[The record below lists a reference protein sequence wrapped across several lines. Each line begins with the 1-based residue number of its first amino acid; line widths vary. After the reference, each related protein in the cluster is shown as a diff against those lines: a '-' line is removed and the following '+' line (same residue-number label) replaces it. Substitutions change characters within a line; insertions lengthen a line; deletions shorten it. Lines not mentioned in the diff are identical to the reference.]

1 MSKARTGNNEMQISQ
16 VAAPHSGNGENW
28 TKSTCAYCGV
38 GCGIEA
44 RVAADGEL
52 MVRGDETHPANYGR
66 LCSKG
71 MALGETLS
79 TTGRMLSP
87 SVHGQACDW
96 QQALDTVASSLNQV
110 IAEHGPDAVA
120 FYVSGQL
127 LIEDYYVANK
137 LMKGFIG
144 SGNIDTNS
152 RLCMAS
158 AVAGHKRAFGEDCV
172 PGNYGDLEMADLVVL
187 VGSNLA
193 WCHPVLFARLKAAK
207 EQRGTRVV
215 VIDPRVT
222 ASCDIADLHLAI
234 KPGTDV
240 ALFNG
245 LLTYLHGQGLVDQ
258 DYIAEHTKAFDK
270 AVEAAAEFA
279 PISKLSEVTGLNEE
293 DINTLFHWFG
303 ETHRTVTLFSQGV
316 NQSSSGTDKVN
327 SILNCHL
334 ATGRIGQPGSSPFSI
349 TGQPNAMGG
358 REVGAMANTLAA
370 HLEFGRDDHH
380 CLLSDYWGCSEL
392 ATSPGL
398 KAVDMFDAI
407 EQGQIKAIWIMAT
420 NPAVSLPDSERINS
434 ILADCPLVIVSDVV
448 ADNDTLKHADICLPA
463 QGWSE
468 KSGTVSNS
476 ERCLSRQRRLLP
488 TPGEGKPDWWIIS
501 EVAKRMGFASAFDYA
516 SELEIFNEYVALTAI
531 ANSRESSLKRQ
542 LNLGGLGQLTPTEYQ
557 HFKPTQWPV
566 SGCSEP
572 SRLYADG
579 RFSTQD
585 GRGRFVAV
593 YYQVPALSPDNKF
606 PLMLNSG
613 RLRDQWHTMTR
624 TGLSTRLNSQDF
636 QPLLVLNPEDA
647 RSKAIE
653 EGDLVKVA
661 SQLASQ
667 IFVASL
673 SNQISRGQCFAPIHW
688 SKSHCSSAKVSSLIP
703 AFTDPVSGQP
713 EFKATPVDISL
724 VATQSRVSILVQQAL
739 PLFVLEQLEPV
750 FWVKQRVANGYLY
763 HLEYEDEVQPVVHKL
778 SQLLEA
784 NGLMLSGRETLV
796 SEPSDE
802 YRRVIH
808 RVVLFDAIA
817 QANDA
822 FAQANDGLAI
832 QPQSHLKSQPET
844 KPLFSL
850 GTLAWEVRDKRV
862 AAGDIATLVKQD
874 FPLELVHAFLAG
886 KLAQRPSM
894 VCACKQVSK
903 AQVQQVISAQNIQ
916 TVAELGQITQA
927 GTGCGTCK
935 SELSQLL
942 RECQL
947 RCQQA

>member
-1 MSKARTGNNEMQISQ
+1 MQESSLTTQ
-16 VAAPHSGNGENW
+16 HAGNGDKW

-44 RVAADGEL
+44 RVAGDGEL
-52 MVRGDETHPANYGR
+52 IIRGDETHPANYGR

-71 MALGETLS
+71 LALGETL
-79 TTGRMLSP
+79 TTAGRMLSP
-87 SVHGQACDW
+87 RVHGQDCDW
-96 QQALDTVASSLNQV
+96 QQALDTVASSLSQI

-172 PGNYGDLEMADLVVL
+172 PGNYGDLEMADLVLL

-193 WCHPVLFARLKAAK
+193 WCHPVLFARLRAAK
-207 EQRGTRVV
+207 AQRGTRVV
-215 VIDPRVT
+215 VIDPRQT

-234 KPGTDV
+234 QPGTDV

-245 LLTYLHGQGLVDQ
+245 LLAYLHRQGLVDQ
-258 DYIAEHTKAFDK
+258 DYIAEHTRAFDE
-270 AVEAAAEFA
+270 AVEAATEFA
-279 PISKLSEVTGLNEE
+279 SISELATVTGLSER
-293 DINTLFHWFG
+293 DINTLFQWFG

-334 ATGRIGQPGSSPFSI
+334 ATRRVGLPGSSPFSI

-380 CLLSDYWGCSEL
+380 RLLSDYWLSPDL
-392 ATSPGL
+392 ATRPGL

-407 EQGQIKAIWIMAT
+407 ERGQIKAVWIMAT
-420 NPAVSLPDSERINS
+420 NPAVSLPDSERIKA

-448 ADNDTLKHADICLPA
+448 EDNDTLRQADICLPA

-468 KSGTVSNS
+468 KSGTVTNS

-488 TPGEGKPDWWIIS
+488 TPGEGKPDWWILS
-501 EVAKRMGFASAFDYA
+501 EVAKRMGFASAFNYG
-516 SELEIFNEYVALTAI
+516 SELDIFNEYIGLTGI
-531 ANSRESSLKRQ
+531 ANHHDSPVKRQ
-542 LNLGGLGQLTPTEYQ
+542 LDLSGLGPLTAAQYQ
-557 HFKPTQWPV
+557 RFKPTQWPI
-566 SGCSEP
+566 SAAAEP
-572 SRLYADG
+572 SRLYG
-579 RFSTQD
+579 EGQFSTRD
-585 GRGRFVAV
+585 GRGQFVAV
-593 YYQVPALSPDNKF
+593 NYQAPAQSADCLF
-606 PLMLNSG
+606 PLRLNSG

-624 TGLSTRLNSQDF
+624 TGLSPRLNSQDY
-636 QPLLVLNPEDA
+636 QPQLLLNPEDA
-647 RSKAIE
+647 STRGIG
-653 EGDLVKVA
+653 EGDLVRLA
-661 SQLASQ
+661 SQQASQ
-667 IFVASL
+667 IFVARVSAQML
-673 SNQISRGQCFAPIHW
+673 PGQCFAPIHW
-688 SKSHCSSAKVSSLIP
+688 SDSNCSSAKVSSLIP
-703 AFTDPVSGQP
+703 ALTDPVSGQP
-713 EFKATPVDISL
+713 EFKATPVEAARIE
-724 VATQSRVSILVQQAL
+724 TQCRANIAVLQPLPVS
-739 PLFVLEQLEPV
+739 VLEQLAPT
-750 FWVKQRVANGYLY
+750 FWVKQQVAKGYLY
-763 HLEYEDEVQPVVHKL
+763 HLEFAQDVHRVIDRL
-778 SQLLEA
+778 SQLLGS
-784 NGLMLSGRETLV
+784 NGLMLCGRETLV

-808 RVVLFDAIA
+808 RAVLFDAC
-817 QANDA
+817 
-822 FAQANDGLAI
+822 AQANDGAAI
-832 QPQSHLKSQPET
+832 QPQFHLKSHLKSQPEL
-844 KPLFSL
+844 KPESKSLLSL
-850 GTLAWEVRDKRV
+850 GTLAWEARDKQV
-862 AAGDIATLVKQD
+862 AAGDLATLVKQD
-874 FPLELVHAFLAG
+874 FPLEQVHAFLAG
-886 KLAQRPSM
+886 KLAGRPSM

-903 AQVQQVISAQNIQ
+903 AQVQQVISARNIQ

-935 SELSQLL
+935 AELSQLL
-942 RECQL
+942 RECQQS
-947 RCQQA
+947 CQQA